1 MFIFPFQFSTH
12 SPIAITKV
20 RSWSILK
27 LRFNLGKCW
36 KFTIFFFLG
45 KFQYTQLRVSIAGLS
60 YTWNF
65 LKLWCRIIGSFNH
78 YGVLNIKN
86 IQRQEEARDP
96 ELRKRLDLLRQAK
109 ERRGQKAK
117 QAELAGE
124 EGVQK
129 AKLGLEEKYSS
140 SFFRDQFVTSG

>member
-1 MFIFPFQFSTH
+1 
-12 SPIAITKV
+12 
-20 RSWSILK
+20 
-27 LRFNLGKCW
+27 
-36 KFTIFFFLG
+36 
-45 KFQYTQLRVSIAGLS
+45 VSIAGLS